1 MNEVAF
7 DFSFI
12 KNNYFSDEAFKTLR
26 TNFLFC
32 DPEIKTVLLTSSN
45 ISEGK
50 TTISVGLA
58 FSLAE
63 MGKKVL
69 LLDTDLR
76 NSSIARR
83 FASGHGS
90 MGLSQYLSG
99 QAKLEEVLFHTSQK
113 GLDIIFAGQFPPNP
127 VELLGSSSMKKL
139 LAAMR
144 EEYDYVLLDSAPLGL
159 VVDSAVTA
167 AFCDGAIIVLS
178 AGQTRARTAL
188 EVKEQLERSGCHI
201 LGTILNC
208 IESEKRFGRKEYSYY
223 YSHNSEA
230 PKPKT
235 LRHRVKG
242 ILSKL
247 DGLRKPQADKAPEEK
262 KAAEGSD
269 ATEADT
275 KQE

>member
-1 MNEVAF
+1 MNEIAF

-83 FASGHGS
+83 FSAGHGS
-90 MGLSQYLSG
+90 IGLSQYLSG
-99 QAKLEEVLFHTSQK
+99 QAKLEEVLLHTSQK
-113 GLDIIFAGQFPPNP
+113 GLDVIFAGQFPPNP

-167 AFCDGAIIVLS
+167 AFCDGAIIILS
-178 AGQTRARTAL
+178 AGQTRARTAI

-208 IESEKRFGRKEYSYY
+208 IESEKRFGQKEYSYY
-223 YSHNSEA
+223 YSHSEM
-230 PKPKT
+230 PKT
-235 LRHRVKG
+235 ANGWRKRIKKIFDQVLPAKKQDTPATKSDD
-242 ILSKL
+242 SK
-247 DGLRKPQADKAPEEK
+247 E
-262 KAAEGSD
+262 
-269 ATEADT
+269 
-275 KQE
+275 

>member
-1 MNEVAF
+1 MNEIAF

-32 DPEIKTVLLTSSN
+32 DPDIKTVLLTSSN

-83 FASGHGS
+83 FAAGQGTV
-90 MGLSQYLSG
+90 GLSQYLSG
-99 QAKLEEVLFHTSQK
+99 QAKLEEVLLHTSQK

-139 LAAMR
+139 LASMR

-178 AGQTRARTAL
+178 AGQTRARMAL

-208 IESEKRFGRKEYSYY
+208 IESEKRFGQKEYSYY
-223 YSHNSEA
+223 YSHEEI
-230 PKPKT
+230 PKT
-235 LRHRVKG
+235 SGGWGKQVQKVLNRVFAAK
-242 ILSKL
+242 KQ
-247 DGLRKPQADKAPEEK
+247 DEATADKK
-262 KAAEGSD
+262 GQD
-269 ATEADT
+269 N
-275 KQE
+275 Q

>member
-1 MNEVAF
+1 MNEITF

-32 DPEIKTVLLTSSN
+32 DPDVKTVLLTSSN

-83 FASGHGS
+83 FSAGHGS
-90 MGLSQYLSG
+90 VGLSQYLSG
-99 QAKLEEVLFHTSQK
+99 QATLEEVLLHTSQK

-167 AFCDGAIIVLS
+167 AFCDGAIIILA
-178 AGQTRARTAL
+178 AGQTRARLAL

-208 IESEKRFGRKEYSYY
+208 IESEKRLGQKEYSYY
-223 YSHNSEA
+223 YSHSEM
-230 PKPKT
+230 PKT
-235 LRHRVKG
+235 TGGWRKRVKKMFDSAF
-242 ILSKL
+242 SKI
-247 DGLRKPQADKAPEEK
+247 KPEDKGEKANDAAKPE
-262 KAAEGSD
+262 S
-269 ATEADT
+269 
-275 KQE
+275 KQD